1 MSSRREFLFNT
12 ISTITIA
19 GVSGSLASILQSCA
33 ANPTGLNSYSGI
45 TKIAA
50 SPVDNKIELTID
62 SANPLS
68 IIGGILLLVYNNG
81 DNGVLLQ
88 RINTTEIKALT
99 AVCTHQGCIVDLFSA
114 EENNF
119 GCPCHGSRFNLNG
132 GVVQGPADSP
142 LQSFSTT
149 FENNYLTIFL

>member
-19 GVSGSLASILQSCA
+19 GISGSLASILQSCA

-45 TKIAA
+45 KKIAA
-50 SPVDNKIELTID
+50 SPVDNKIELIID
-62 SANPLS
+62 SANPLNLT
-68 IIGGILLLVYNNG
+68 GGILLLVYNNG

-88 RINTTEIKALT
+88 RISATEIKAIT
-99 AVCTHQGCIVDLFSA
+99 AVCTHDGCIIDLFST

-119 GCPCHGSRFNLNG
+119 GSPCHGSRFNLNG
-132 GVVQGPADSP
+132 GVVQGPADAP
-142 LQSFSTT
+142 LKSFLTT
-149 FENNYLTIFL
+149 FENNLLTIFL

>member
-1 MSSRREFLFNT
+1 MSSRRKFLFNT

-45 TKIAA
+45 TKTAA

-62 SANPLS
+62 SENPLNLT
-68 IIGGILLLVYNNG
+68 GGILLLVYNNG

-88 RINTTEIKALT
+88 RISAAEIKAIT
-99 AVCTHQGCIVDLFSA
+99 AVCTHEGCIIDLFST
-114 EENNF
+114 EENNL
-119 GCPCHGSRFNLNG
+119 GCPCHGSKFNLNG
-132 GVVQGPADSP
+132 GVVQGPADAP
-142 LQSFSTT
+142 LKTFSTT
-149 FENNYLTIFL
+149 FENNLLTIFL

>member
-19 GVSGSLASILQSCA
+19 GVSGSLTSILQSCA

-45 TKIAA
+45 TKMAA
-50 SPVDNKIELTID
+50 SPVENKIELTID
-62 SANPLS
+62 AANPLNLT
-68 IIGGILLLVYNNG
+68 GGILLLVYNNG

-88 RINTTEIKALT
+88 RISATEIKAIT
-99 AVCTHQGCIVDLFSA
+99 AVCTHEGCIIDLFST

-132 GVVQGPADSP
+132 GVVQGPADAP
-142 LQSFSTT
+142 LKSFLTT
-149 FENNYLTIFL
+149 IENNLLTIFL